1 MTFAIR
7 FARPDEASALSALA
21 LRSKGH
27 WDYSAD
33 FLELCRA
40 ELTYTAEKCGSGD
53 VFVAEQ
59 DGQVLGFAAI
69 DGTPPDGELEALF
82 VDVGAMGRGVGGGL
96 LQHVLKVAR
105 NRGFTSLT
113 LHADPGAEPFYAHHG
128 AIRIGEAPSGS
139 IPGRTLPELMFGL
152 T

>member
-33 FLELCRA
+33 FLELCRD

-59 DGQVLGFAAI
+59 DGQILGFAAL
-69 DGTPPDGELEALF
+69 DGTPPDGDLEALF

>member
-1 MTFAIR
+1 MTYTIR
-7 FARPDEASALSALA
+7 FARAGEAATLSALA

-27 WDYSAD
+27 WNYSED
-33 FLELCRA
+33 FLELCRD
-40 ELTYTAEKCGSGD
+40 ELTYSAEKCASGD

-82 VDVGAMGRGVGGGL
+82 VDIGAMGRGVGGGL
-96 LQHVLKVAR
+96 LQHVLKIAR

-113 LHADPGAEPFYAHHG
+113 LQADPGAEPFYAHYG

-139 IPGRTLPELMFGL
+139 IPGRMLPELTFCL
-152 T
+152 A

>member
-1 MTFAIR
+1 MTYAIR

-27 WDYSAD
+27 WNYSAD
-33 FLELCRA
+33 FLELCRD

-59 DGQVLGFAAI
+59 DGQILGFAAL

-139 IPGRTLPELMFGL
+139 IPDRTLPELMFGL

>member
-1 MTFAIR
+1 MTYTIR
-7 FARPDEASALSALA
+7 FARAGEAATLSALA

-33 FLELCRA
+33 FLELCRH
-40 ELTYTAEKCGSGD
+40 ELTYTAEECGSGD

-69 DGTPPDGELEALF
+69 DGTPPAGDLEALF

-96 LQHVLKVAR
+96 LQHVLKIAR

-113 LHADPGAEPFYAHHG
+113 HFTPTPGPNRSMPIMERF
-128 AIRIGEAPSGS
+128 GS
-139 IPGRTLPELMFGL
+139 VKHPAGRFQAACCLNSRSA
-152 T
+152 